1 MSGEY
6 AGGAPLLSVA
16 LRAGGTVAM
25 FADRVSDVAGT
36 YPLGQIG
43 AALLVADPTV
53 PPLPN
58 GMPAPA
64 VLLRM
69 ADGRAPVFAP
79 TNPHDADRL
88 LDAIF
93 SQRPDLRMP
102 PPPPGYAPGGYPPPP
117 GYAPGSAPG
126 GYYAAPGLS
135 QGYQAPV
142 PGYPGGKPDFTLAGM
157 AHLSVFFA
165 PIILPLIVW
174 LTQRGKSPYIAR
186 QGKQAF
192 FWHLIVSG
200 GSFVLLI
207 VGYVIFF
214 ASFISSTNFDS
225 TTSIPDFGGKFAI
238 FFVIWG
244 IVLVLG
250 IVNVVFGI
258 IGAVRAFKGEPF
270 SYPLLGGL

>member
-1 MSGEY
+1 
-6 AGGAPLLSVA
+6 
-16 LRAGGTVAM
+16 
-25 FADRVSDVAGT
+25 
-36 YPLGQIG
+36 
-43 AALLVADPTV
+43 
-53 PPLPN
+53 
-58 GMPAPA
+58 
-64 VLLRM
+64 
-69 ADGRAPVFAP
+69 
-79 TNPHDADRL
+79 
-88 LDAIF
+88 
-93 SQRPDLRMP
+93 
-102 PPPPGYAPGGYPPPP
+102 
-117 GYAPGSAPG
+117 
-126 GYYAAPGLS
+126 
-135 QGYQAPV
+135 
-142 PGYPGGKPDFTLAGM
+142 M

-250 IVNVVFGI
+250 IVNAVFGI